1 MRELWTSLN
10 APQAFVAGVAL
21 VAFFAGAV
29 PPIVECLTHIIET
42 VICLIAGP
50 RTRFLHQPLPDVDP
64 VFQERFF
71 GKAASKPNDKA
82 SELKSHPHTCKGCLH
97 YELGTG
103 PCDACFE
110 HDGWKPKEAVK

>member
-42 VICLIAGP
+42 VICLIAGSRPWLP
-50 RTRFLHQPLPDVDP
+50 RKKLPPP
-64 VFQERFF
+64 VFAETR
-71 GKAASKPNDKA
+71 KLTPDDVARMYRSN
-82 SELKSHPHTCKGCLH
+82 TCKGCLH
-97 YELGTG
+97 YDLGSG
-103 PCDACFE
+103 PCDVCFD